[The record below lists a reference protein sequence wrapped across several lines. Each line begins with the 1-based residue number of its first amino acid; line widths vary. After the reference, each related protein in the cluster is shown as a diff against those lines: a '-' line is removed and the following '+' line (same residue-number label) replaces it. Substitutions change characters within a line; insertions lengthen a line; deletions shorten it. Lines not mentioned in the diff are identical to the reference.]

1 MTQMHWA
8 LLVSALCVALIA
20 AAVFARRGGDAPRDV
35 RLLLGAGAALGGTAL
50 LLLSFGIDS

>member
-20 AAVFARRGGDAPRDV
+20 AAVFARRGGDASRDV
-35 RLLLGAGAALGGTAL
+35 RLLLAAGAALGGTAL
-50 LLLSFGIDS
+50 LLLSFGIHS